1 LFELSQLTGDETFG
15 QAAEQYVAWV
25 LSKVGEDCWIE
36 EMGFTAGPPL
46 TQTVAYTYEGLLEC
60 AAYLAEDLKA
70 SVLEIATKAMK
81 NLLLSYERG
90 EDFLGRHST
99 RPLPAIVDRQ
109 WQFKSRFSCLVGNA
123 QLAILWLRMYE
134 ASREMRFL
142 NVALSIIN
150 HLKSTQSL
158 NDRDPD
164 IRGAISGSLPI
175 WGGYGSFAFPN
186 WAGKFFADALMLKL
200 SIAKNLADK
209 NP

>member
-1 LFELSQLTGDETFG
+1 
-15 QAAEQYVAWV
+15 
-25 LSKVGEDCWIE
+25 
-36 EMGFTAGPPL
+36 
-46 TQTVAYTYEGLLEC
+46 
-60 AAYLAEDLKA
+60 
-70 SVLEIATKAMK
+70 
-81 NLLLSYERG
+81 
-90 EDFLGRHST
+90 
-99 RPLPAIVDRQ
+99 
-109 WQFKSRFSCLVGNA
+109 
-123 QLAILWLRMYE
+123 
-134 ASREMRFL
+134 MRFL